1 MEGSDEI
8 VDPNTGIPLGELA
21 EESRNSSPTL
31 ETRRNRKKRKAAL
44 LNTKVGVLV
53 HSSTHHMLTSRGLE
67 KEARWSGEIDGGGS
81 RLGCDV
87 PTNAM
92 DAVQSISL
100 SACLV
105 CGV

>member
-53 HSSTHHMLTSRGLE
+53 HSSTHPLIICSHLE
-67 KEARWSGEIDGGGS
+67 VWRRRQGGVVRLMVVVLVWAVMYRRMRWTLCN
-81 RLGCDV
+81 RYL
-87 PTNAM
+87 
-92 DAVQSISL
+92 
-100 SACLV
+100 
-105 CGV
+105 